1 MKIEMY
7 YSSNLL
13 IFIGKTMNT
22 KLSKFIIFNHKNKQ
36 IIYEEELDQGK
47 MILNMKI
54 NKKQ

>member
-1 MKIEMY
+1 MY

-22 KLSKFIIFNHKNKQ
+22 KLSKFIIFNHKNKR